1 MNASYKNWKE
11 NLEAEFEEHR
21 NQNTKLI
28 YRYQDGYDYYVNSP
42 EWVMVGDF
50 CNFVRRSALHK
61 HEEIN
66 ARYKKELLNNINIFR
81 GFCQD
86 EFERIR
92 VCHRGSNFEEY
103 AKKIFEYSGMKL
115 RYDDLTTNQ
124 RWEFKK
130 ELKKYLEAN
139 EETIELF
146 KKFEEFKESR

>member
-1 MNASYKNWKE
+1 MNKAYENWKE

-21 NQNTKLI
+21 NKNTKLI
-28 YRYQDGYDYYVNSP
+28 YDYQDGYEDYLNNP

-50 CNFVRRSALHK
+50 CNFVRRTALNK

-66 ARYKKELLNNINIFR
+66 ARYQKELLNNINIFK